1 MLKLKGL
8 KFMEFGM
15 NKISTTW
22 KIFIGY
28 ILILIFMVVG
38 SEATG
43 QIVVTHFNAEWN
55 DPNKVSYIG
64 KLTDCDIVYVDIAK
78 SPKLQNK
85 HEIVVVPTVIIFKDG
100 EEMKRFQADISFS
113 MKATRKEMQ
122 GIIDELIMSDF

>member
-100 EEMKRFQADISFS
+100 EEKKRFQADISFS

-122 GIIDELIMSDF
+122 EIIDELIMSDF